1 MSAQLLQLLLDRL
14 RKVGLKAALPNNIPC
29 DGLQIEVRWVRRHS
43 VTTAFTRFRGRS
55 TLYPFFVAT

>member
-1 MSAQLLQLLLDRL
+1 MCAQLRNLLLYAG
-14 RKVGLKAALPNNIPC
+14 RKIRFKAILPHYIFG
-29 DGLQIEVRWVRRHS
+29 DDLQIYARWVGGHS